1 MATMTVALESG
12 ANSYKGNQLPD
23 TNNTRDLGSTQ
34 YKWRNLYTTG
44 IWGGYSRNSSGVQ
57 TEIIIDPQK
66 ISYVGSPTSDPLL
79 KTGGTMTGAIKFGS
93 VMRHLGSSEGK
104 TFAMNMNGSD
114 IINTNAIML
123 QKNADG
129 VLFHDG
135 SGATWESDSY
145 DKLTAS
151 SGTLY
156 FNGSKI
162 YTSNNF
168 SVNASDLLDGK
179 QVKCSGSI
187 ILTSTSSI
195 RLSAPWVSIGS
206 QLLPSGTSIQI
217 GDTNDR
223 FEKIWCNRGDITSL
237 FTRQLQAYSTITV
250 SASEGMVI
258 PQYDGGGRVGIGA
271 YRWGQVSALN
281 LWYQNSCAPSDIEL
295 KENIIPLT
303 SEFSLLDGS
312 NITSK
317 DMFDFIKS
325 DVDIYSYNYKDMKD
339 TEKIGIIANELVD
352 TPVGDKFIFMNEET
366 GKLAYSMDNYIFLLT
381 GAFKE
386 EIRQREEQIQLLE
399 ERIAKL
405 EKKL

>member
-1 MATMTVALESG
+1 
-12 ANSYKGNQLPD
+12 
-23 TNNTRDLGSTQ
+23 
-34 YKWRNLYTTG
+34 
-44 IWGGYSRNSSGVQ
+44 
-57 TEIIIDPQK
+57 
-66 ISYVGSPTSDPLL
+66 
-79 KTGGTMTGAIKFGS
+79 
-93 VMRHLGSSEGK
+93 
-104 TFAMNMNGSD
+104 MNGSD

-123 QKNADG
+123 QKNSDG

-135 SGATWESDSY
+135 SGATWERDSY

-156 FNGSKI
+156 FNGNKV

-168 SVNASDLLDGK
+168 SVNGSDLLNGK
-179 QVKCSGSI
+179 TISCASGIDLRS
-187 ILTSTSSI
+187 SSSI
-195 RLSAPWVSIGS
+195 NLSAPYITLSS
-206 QLLPSGTSIQI
+206 KLLPQSTGVEI
-217 GDTNDR
+217 GNTDDR

-237 FTRQLQAYSTITV
+237 FVRKIQAYTSITV
-250 SASEGMVI
+250 SEKEGLVI
-258 PQYDGGGRVGIGA
+258 PQDDGNGRVGIGA

-303 SEFSLLDGS
+303 SDFSLLDGS

-317 DMFDFIKS
+317 DMFNFIKS
-325 DVDIYSYNYKDMKD
+325 DVNIYSYNYKDMKN

-366 GKLAYSMDNYIFLLT
+366 GKLAYLMDNYIFLLT